1 MSQSPGM
8 SHREHEAAILG
19 TLRRELG
26 ETKYDR
32 WLGNASASVQAEES
46 GQDPHSVVIE
56 VDNAFA
62 ARWVETKFIPELRVA
77 CKGIRSEQT
86 PPWRIRVRQDDTV
99 KSTDASTPAG
109 DANGF
114 SGPRFAETPSASQPA
129 SPSSHSA
136 WKPSRGPATNQPTH
150 RGQAGPMA
158 AYRQLEHFVE
168 GPSNQLAYRSVC
180 RLLEDPQHA
189 SPMSPL
195 FLHGDCGVGKTHLLQ
210 GAVRAAST
218 QFSRIRYYSAEQFT
232 NEYIRAVRE
241 HDLERFRQQL
251 RTLDLL
257 AIDDVHFFSHKEG
270 TQNEFLHMLDACL
283 LHGTK
288 LLLAGDGHPNRF
300 KAFSRALSSRCVSGM
315 VVHIESPDVN
325 TRLAIVNHL
334 ASRRGLRLEPAAA
347 DLVVERTLGTVRELE
362 GALTRLD
369 AMARLEGTGE
379 TIGLQ
384 LVTRTL
390 GAAAA
395 PRPVRPADVVNAV
408 CEALNIPR
416 HELLGNSRHRRIT
429 LARGVSA
436 YLLRDLT
443 TLSWPEIAHQLGR
456 ERHSTV
462 HGAAKRITK
471 ALELDESTHS
481 LPEQGEVPMRL
492 LIDRVRRSALQAERR

>member
-8 SHREHEAAILG
+8 SHREYEAAILG

-32 WLGNASASVQAEES
+32 WLGNASASVQTGEH
-46 GQDPHSVVIE
+46 GQDPQSVVIE

-86 PPWRIRVRQDDTV
+86 PPWRICVRQSDPEEE
-99 KSTDASTPAG
+99 SRNASIRTG
-109 DANGF
+109 DANG
-114 SGPRFAETPSASQPA
+114 SGETPSPPQPA
-129 SPSSHSA
+129 TLSSQSQSS
-136 WKPSRGPATNQPTH
+136 WKPSRGPATNHPAQ
-150 RGQAGPMA
+150 RGHAGPMA

-334 ASRRGLRLEPAAA
+334 ANRRGLCLEPAAA
-347 DLVVERTLGTVRELE
+347 ELVVERTLGTVRELE

-369 AMARLEGTGE
+369 AMARLEDTGD

-390 GAAAA
+390 GAAAT

-471 ALELDESTHS
+471 ALEIDESTHS